1 MTTISR
7 AAKVF
12 SYILQILPKLKG
24 NDVKMNAVK
33 RIRFW
38 TSAKCTL
45 SFSVNG
51 NNDFGY
57 LHLLYVIKVLE
68 LDILQVSTRANHYRY
83 KRASEGYENLFSVT
97 FLRFYFEKYWYD
109 LPKCHSIPYH
119 KFISFFIPRLTFKRV
134 HDPYSIKQ
142 CFPIKTQVNII
153 NIKQYIVWKTQ
164 IMTGRTATHIFMLR
178 FV

>member
-1 MTTISR
+1 MTTVSR

-12 SYILQILPKLKG
+12 SYILQILPKLNG
-24 NDVKMNAVK
+24 SDVKMNAVK

-68 LDILQVSTRANHYRY
+68 LDILQVSTRANHY
-83 KRASEGYENLFSVT
+83 GTSVFLKDTKIYFQLDFT
-97 FLRFYFEKYWYD
+97 FNVIAYLNINWFCLSFQDWLSREFMTRILLNSVSYQN
-109 LPKCHSIPYH
+109 PSQYH
-119 KFISFFIPRLTFKRV
+119 K
-134 HDPYSIKQ
+134 H
-142 CFPIKTQVNII
+142 
-153 NIKQYIVWKTQ
+153 
-164 IMTGRTATHIFMLR
+164 
-178 FV
+178 

>member
-12 SYILQILPKLKG
+12 SYILQILPKLNG

-83 KRASEGYENLFSVT
+83 KRASEGYENIFSTRWYVLT
-97 FLRFYFEKYWYD
+97 FLFKIFIRLNVIVYFDINWFC
-109 LPKCHSIPYH
+109 L
-119 KFISFFIPRLTFKRV
+119 SFKIDVQESSWPV
-134 HDPYSIKQ
+134 SY
-142 CFPIKTQVNII
+142 
-153 NIKQYIVWKTQ
+153 
-164 IMTGRTATHIFMLR
+164 
-178 FV
+178 

>member
-12 SYILQILPKLKG
+12 SYILQILPKLNG

-68 LDILQVSTRANHYRY
+68 LDILQVSTRANHY
-83 KRASEGYENLFSVT
+83 GTSV
-97 FLRFYFEKYWYD
+97 FLKDTKIYFQLDFMFLHFYRNIYTIYLNINWF
-109 LPKCHSIPYH
+109 C
-119 KFISFFIPRLTFKRV
+119 ISFQDWHSREFMTRILLNSVFQSKPK
-134 HDPYSIKQ
+134 SIS
-142 CFPIKTQVNII
+142 
-153 NIKQYIVWKTQ
+153 
-164 IMTGRTATHIFMLR
+164 
-178 FV
+178 